1 MTILDMANNILKFFL
16 ALILVVVVIGVLGT
30 VIVFVCGSLLI
41 GGH

>member
-30 VIVFVCGSLLI
+30 AIVFVGGSLLI